1 MHFGLCTDPDALA
14 GLSSVAAGI
23 DDAIDELGERC

>member
-14 GLSSVAAGI
+14 GLHAVAAGI
-23 DDAIDELGERC
+23 DEAIDELHARC